1 VNWFAVLSGLYPYGR
16 TRQCMFLAA
25 FALAGVGLA
34 LGRIV
39 NHAIGPAV
47 GLAVLIVI
55 ICQAFGTLQGRD
67 MLPLS
72 EQRHEHMDQAM
83 QLLRAE
89 IRRGDVILTD
99 RASSYQLRDYLCSKK
114 PVSDDAAWEGFDVF
128 RCQGFLV
135 LSTSSY
141 DGALTASAVER
152 KSLTARGFPN
162 VVGDVWI
169 VQGGWASG
177 LAEELQKSEAFKA
190 IEVHRFGRHLEVLKM
205 PSGCTIQA
213 VCIQTAH

>member
-1 VNWFAVLSGLYPYGR
+1 MNTW
-16 TRQCMFLAA
+16 TRQCNS
-25 FALAGVGLA
+25 FA
-34 LGRIV
+34 R
-39 NHAIGPAV
+39 
-47 GLAVLIVI
+47 
-55 ICQAFGTLQGRD
+55 
-67 MLPLS
+67 
-72 EQRHEHMDQAM
+72 
-83 QLLRAE
+83 E
-89 IRRGDVILTD
+89 IRRGDLILTD

-190 IEVHRFGRHLEVLKM
+190 IEVHRFGRHLEVLKD
-205 PSGCTIQA
+205 A
-213 VCIQTAH
+213 